1 MHKRSLNELVS
12 LCFNQCNA
20 SSNFGSSKHSSF
32 QKKQTQETFEQD
44 RQHHVAF
51 LSGRFFPGLPLL
63 WFWVHFLIVLH
74 SLLQRLCHHSHDF
87 SCLSGQFHQTFFQSN
102 DFHALGGARR
112 WLVHSAG
119 TTARWSTFK
128 GWNDIDLD
136 EWFFSVQRQMALAR
150 SFNKPEIQLHLANSA
165 N

>member
-12 LCFNQCNA
+12 LCFNLCNA

-87 SCLSGQFHQTFFQSN
+87 SCLSGQFQTFFS
-102 DFHALGGARR
+102 LMISMRLGAREDGSSIVLAR
-112 WLVHSAG
+112 LHGGPRLKGG
-119 TTARWSTFK
+119 T
-128 GWNDIDLD
+128 NIDLD

>member
-1 MHKRSLNELVS
+1 MLHQILAQVS
-12 LCFNQCNA
+12 ILAFN
-20 SSNFGSSKHSSF
+20 
-32 QKKQTQETFEQD
+32 KKQTQETFEQD

-51 LSGRFFPGLPLL
+51 LSGRFFPELPLL

-102 DFHALGGARR
+102 DFHALGGEDGSSIVLARLHGGPR
-112 WLVHSAG
+112 LKGG
-119 TTARWSTFK
+119 TTSTLMN
-128 GWNDIDLD
+128 G
-136 EWFFSVQRQMALAR
+136 FFSVQRQMALAR